1 MRIEGS
7 KTKVAYFTIS
17 RLVEYPPIP
26 ELNSSSMF
34 SFIITG
40 VDGKPTKIKP
50 ASLDEIV
57 GDLKSRGL
65 FQQNSKAMDVVT
77 NAIKDLQINKQYQT
91 QNISP
96 YPGFFILN
104 DKLVATEKYNKPNK
118 GQLADALNV
127 LNEFG
132 DHYGEF
138 GPKLGYILHW
148 MAICTIFICDK
159 TKRISKQIKQ
169 LTVIW
174 YNPNREKYNCQIE
187 LFYLG

>member
-1 MRIEGS
+1 METESIKMETTSNSPITNPKYIEDNFILGDRIYNKLSSGPTVYFVVDNKKNICEMVKIKEDKDGMRIEGS

-40 VDGKPTKIKP
+40 VDGKHSRIKP

-57 GDLKSRGL
+57 GDFKSRGL

-77 NAIKDLQINKQYQT
+77 NAIKDLQINQQYQT

-96 YPGFFILN
+96 YPDSLSSTTN
-104 DKLVATEKYNKPNK
+104 
-118 GQLADALNV
+118 
-127 LNEFG
+127 
-132 DHYGEF
+132 
-138 GPKLGYILHW
+138 
-148 MAICTIFICDK
+148 
-159 TKRISKQIKQ
+159 
-169 LTVIW
+169 
-174 YNPNREKYNCQIE
+174 
-187 LFYLG
+187 